1 MNEEEAMIDREEP
14 ENQQNNID
22 PGLLNTLIKAG
33 ENKEGM
39 ISLDKKEVKKKKEM
53 KKEEPLFKEEDEDA
67 KLKPGKV
74 SKKLGKYTER
84 FLFDMKKN
92 PDKYMIDTP
101 RGKMSV
107 QDAIKQ
113 GYDPATK
120 DFTDETPDV
129 MIDKKLSG
137 LSKSGKEKIK
147 SLLDPK
153 RAQVPA
159 EEAATMGVEEGS
171 PLVAG
176 QEPAPTGPQQGAPQE
191 GEAPINP
198 EMLAMLGGGQ

>member
-1 MNEEEAMIDREEP
+1 MNEEEMLLDKEEP

-39 ISLDKKEVKKKKEM
+39 ISLNKKEVNKKKKE
-53 KKEEPLFKEEDEDA
+53 KNEEPLFMEENKDA

-107 QDAIKQ
+107 QEAIKQ

-120 DFTDETPDV
+120 DFTDKTPDV
-129 MIDKKLSG
+129 MIDEKLTG
-137 LSKSGKEKIK
+137 LSKSGREKIK
-147 SLLDPK
+147 SLMDPR

-159 EEAATMGVEEGS
+159 EEAATMGIEEGS

-176 QEPAPTGPQQGAPQE
+176 QQPVPEQAAAEAQ
-191 GEAPINP
+191 APINP
-198 EMLAMLGGGQ
+198 EMLAMLGGGR

>member
-1 MNEEEAMIDREEP
+1 MNEEEMLLGKEEP

-22 PGLLNTLIKAG
+22 PGLLNTLVKAG

-39 ISLDKKEVKKKKEM
+39 ISLNKKDVNKKKKE
-53 KKEEPLFKEEDEDA
+53 KNEEPLFMEENKDA
-67 KLKPGKV
+67 ELKPGKV

-107 QDAIKQ
+107 QEAIKQ

-120 DFTDETPDV
+120 DFTDKTPDV
-129 MIDKKLSG
+129 MIDEKLSG
-137 LSKSGKEKIK
+137 LSQSGKEKIK
-147 SLLDPK
+147 MLMDPR
-153 RAQVPA
+153 RAQVPP
-159 EEAATMGVEEGS
+159 EEARTMGIEEGS
-171 PLVAG
+171 PLIQAQ
-176 QEPAPTGPQQGAPQE
+176 QEEQQPQQEEQAPV
-191 GEAPINP
+191 NP

>member
-1 MNEEEAMIDREEP
+1 MNEEEMLLDREEP

-22 PGLLNTLIKAG
+22 PGLLNTLVKAG

-39 ISLDKKEVKKKKEM
+39 ISLNKKDVNKKKKE
-53 KKEEPLFKEEDEDA
+53 KNEEPLFMEENEKA
-67 KLKPGKV
+67 QIKPGKV

-107 QDAIKQ
+107 QEAIKQ

-120 DFTDETPDV
+120 DFTDKTPDV
-129 MIDKKLSG
+129 MIDEKLSG
-137 LSKSGKEKIK
+137 LSQSGKEKIK
-147 SLLDPK
+147 MLMDPR
-153 RAQVPA
+153 RAQVPP
-159 EEAATMGVEEGS
+159 EEAKTMGIEEGS
-171 PLVAG
+171 PLIQG
-176 QEPAPTGPQQGAPQE
+176 QQEEQQAQQEEQAPV
-191 GEAPINP
+191 NP